1 MAELA
6 NEIDV
11 AGVLGPDGVIGEYI
25 KDFESRASQLAMAEL
40 IARAITLGESRVI
53 EASTGIG
60 KSFAYLVPAFLSNKR
75 VVISTGTRNLQDQL
89 FQKDIPLIRKAIVSA
104 RKVALLKGRSNYCC
118 PHRLNQYRRQ
128 DRFKSR
134 DMASIFSALSA

>member
-11 AGVLGPDGVIGEYI
+11 AAVLGPDGVIGEYI
-25 KDFESRASQLAMAEL
+25 NDFESRDSQLAMAEL
-40 IARAITLGESRVI
+40 IAEAIALGESRVI

-89 FQKDIPLIRKAIVSA
+89 FQKDIPLIR
-104 RKVALLKGRSNYCC
+104 
-118 PHRLNQYRRQ
+118 
-128 DRFKSR
+128 
-134 DMASIFSALSA
+134 

>member
-1 MAELA
+1 MPQLDTEL
-6 NEIDV
+6 DV
-11 AGVLGPDGVIGEYI
+11 AAVLGRDGVIGEHI
-25 KDFESRASQLAMAEL
+25 DGFESRDSQLAMAEL
-40 IARAITLGESRVI
+40 IAEAIRLGESRVI

-60 KSFAYLVPAFLSNKR
+60 KSFAYLVPAFLADSR

-89 FQKDIPLIRKAIVSA
+89 YHKDIPLLRKTIVSE

-118 PHRLNQYRRQ
+118 LHRLRRYRQQ

-134 DMASIFSALSA
+134 YMAALFGA